1 MFPAFSCQNRQ
12 QLTNGEND
20 VYQDWRQWARLI
32 YAVFLLALVWNLIQ
46 PDMIQQALHWESQ
59 RGMGKN
65 AAMFNTIVLVIAA
78 GLMIPKAKRLE
89 PLDTDKPLN
98 DSMQFA
104 LGLVAS
110 IIGFTIA
117 ML

>member
-1 MFPAFSCQNRQ
+1 M
-12 QLTNGEND
+12 
-20 VYQDWRQWARLI
+20 YQDWKQWARLT
-32 YAVFLLALVWNLIQ
+32 YAAILLLLVWNLLQ
-46 PDMIQQALHWESQ
+46 PEMIQQALHWEGQ
-59 RGMGKN
+59 REMGNN
-65 AAMFNTIVLVIAA
+65 AAMFQTIVLVVAA

-104 LGLVAS
+104 LGLVVS

>member
-1 MFPAFSCQNRQ
+1 M
-12 QLTNGEND
+12 
-20 VYQDWRQWARLI
+20 YQDWKQWARLT
-32 YAVFLLALVWNLIQ
+32 YAAILLLLVWNLLQ
-46 PDMIQQALHWESQ
+46 PEMIQQALHWESQ
-59 RGMGKN
+59 REMGKN
-65 AAMFNTIVLVIAA
+65 AAMFQTIVLVIAA

-104 LGLVAS
+104 LGLVVS